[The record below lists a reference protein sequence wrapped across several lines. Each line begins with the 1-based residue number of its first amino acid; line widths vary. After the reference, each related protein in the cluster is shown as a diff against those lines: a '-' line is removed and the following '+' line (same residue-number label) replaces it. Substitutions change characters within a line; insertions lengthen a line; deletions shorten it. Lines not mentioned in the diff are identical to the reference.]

1 MVALGGGRGLHDRE
15 LRLLRVVA
23 CVALLVNMTLIFAL
37 MTAIGA
43 TLTMPG
49 IAGVVLTIGMAV
61 DSNVLIFERI
71 REELRTARGP
81 ARAIQLG
88 FEKAFSSIVDANV
101 TTLIVAVILYFLGSG
116 PVRGFAVTLALGIIC
131 TVFTA
136 IYVTQL
142 MVAAWFD
149 WRRPKTVTV

>member
-1 MVALGGGRGLHDRE
+1 M
-15 LRLLRVVA
+15 
-23 CVALLVNMTLIFAL
+23 ALLVNMTLIFAL

-88 FEKAFSSIVDANV
+88 FEKAFSSIVDANI

-116 PVRGFAVTLALGIIC
+116 PVRGFAVTLALGIVC

-136 IYVTQL
+136 VFVTQL
-142 MVAAWFD
+142 MLAAWYD

>member
-1 MVALGGGRGLHDRE
+1 
-15 LRLLRVVA
+15 
-23 CVALLVNMTLIFAL
+23 

-49 IAGVVLTIGMAV
+49 IAGLVLTIGMAV

-88 FEKAFSSIVDANV
+88 FEKAFSSIVDANI

-116 PVRGFAVTLALGIIC
+116 PVRGFAVTLGLGILC

-136 IYVTQL
+136 VYVTQL
-142 MVAAWFD
+142 MLGAWYD